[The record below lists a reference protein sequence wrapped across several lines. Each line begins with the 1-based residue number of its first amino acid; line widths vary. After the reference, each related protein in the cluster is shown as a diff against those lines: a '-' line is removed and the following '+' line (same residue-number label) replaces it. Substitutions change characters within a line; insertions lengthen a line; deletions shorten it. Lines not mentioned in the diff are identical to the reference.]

1 MDIERDETG
10 KFAPG
15 NSGGPGRPRR
25 ATERAYL
32 LAFSDALTLED
43 WRAIVGRAVEDAKS
57 GDAKSR
63 EWLSRYALGAEPT
76 TLAQL
81 AALEA
86 LGVNDDMLT
95 AGDAEALATEKS
107 LFGWG
112 KEPTGLDIT
121 LDKVRERAQ
130 LALQAELEEEQRQK
144 REARKAKKLLAGGD
158 NGDATSS

>member
-1 MDIERDETG
+1 MDIERDEAG

-25 ATERAYL
+25 ATERTYL
-32 LAFSDALTLED
+32 LALSDALTLED
-43 WRAIVGRAVEDAKS
+43 WKAIVRRAVEDARN

-86 LGVNDDMLT
+86 LGVDDDLLT
-95 AGDAEALATEKS
+95 EGEAEAMGFNASPWTVGRATGIGEAETRRRS
-107 LFGWG
+107 R
-112 KEPTGLDIT
+112 TGT
-121 LDKVRERAQ
+121 SRRGTA
-130 LALQAELEEEQRQK
+130 
-144 REARKAKKLLAGGD
+144 AGAGS
-158 NGDATSS
+158 TQS